1 MDKWLSGSDD
11 LELFLRTLAWL
22 PESTLDTYNV
32 CSNEFDFLLWPLRLP
47 AHIRTRTHTHTHT
60 HTQHTHTQ

>member
-22 PESTLDTYNV
+22 PASTLDTYKV
-32 CSNEFDFLLWPLRLP
+32 CSKKFDVLLWPLMLP
-47 AHIRTRTHTHTHT
+47 THTHTQTHTHTHT
-60 HTQHTHTQ
+60 HTQ

>member
-22 PESTLDTYNV
+22 PDSTLDTYNV
-32 CSNEFDFLLWPLRLP
+32 CSHEFDVLLWPLMLP
-47 AHIRTRTHTHTHT
+47 THIHTHTHTHT
-60 HTQHTHTQ
+60 HTQ

>member
-11 LELFLRTLAWL
+11 LELFLWTLAWL

-32 CSNEFDFLLWPLRLP
+32 CFNEFDVLLWPLMLL
-47 AHIRTRTHTHTHT
+47 THTHTHT
-60 HTQHTHTQ
+60 HTHNHSNNN